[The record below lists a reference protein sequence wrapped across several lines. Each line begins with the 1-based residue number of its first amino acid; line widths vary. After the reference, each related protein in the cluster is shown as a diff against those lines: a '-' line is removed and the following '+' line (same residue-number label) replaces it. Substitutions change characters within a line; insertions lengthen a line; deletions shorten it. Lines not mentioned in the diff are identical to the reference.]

1 MLSPALRAPALAL
14 VAVLLGAAV
23 FSGYYALRATSWAV
37 MTDEL
42 QVVRL
47 AESIATRFSPV
58 PSIHD
63 AYYGA
68 LSQLYPL
75 LLSPFFG
82 AMSAPSAAR
91 AAHVLNTLLLP
102 SAAVPAFLLARAVTG
117 SRAAAVAAGALTAL
131 TPWLVLTSTL
141 LTENAAYPAF
151 AWALFLCHRTLAAP
165 TARHDAA
172 ALGGLSLAF
181 LARTQLLVVAVAL
194 PLAVVC
200 HELGFAR
207 TEGAR
212 ARAALRRIPAK
223 HPVLAC
229 AYALALLG
237 AAGLT
242 ALGSLAATVGNY
254 AVPFQSDLLP
264 DGIWSSAVAHL
275 DQVIVGCSVVP
286 FMLALAW
293 AMAALVRPDGKHA
306 HAFAVLF
313 ALLVPMLTLEVA
325 SFDLRFTPHAFVQDR
340 YLFYLAPL
348 FAVGAAAALTQ
359 RTSFRLR
366 AVLLA
371 VAAAVAFALLQG
383 ANYRDHTII
392 FWASPAAA
400 FHPALA
406 DAAKSV
412 AGSAETW
419 ISIAGAAL
427 SAVFLFLAR
436 RRPRAAVLA
445 AGAVFAVLGA
455 GQAGY
460 VFERFADPSMHRPP
474 LIGPDRSWIDDA
486 VPAGSSVALVPS
498 PHDAPGYWWE
508 AELWNKRVDRVL
520 SVNDGPTF
528 SPFHADDVRVQFRSG
543 VLRGRE
549 SSNYL
554 VISPSETRFHIR
566 PAAPVVNV
574 QSLELVPA
582 PPPYLLDWATRGISA
597 DGWTSGAGHATL
609 RFYGHG
615 DGGQRRIVLV
625 LSSAAKAALPIDYTL
640 RAPEVLRRGSV
651 DPGGARPPVR
661 LGVCVPARGF
671 VDVKLHV
678 DRSVR
683 IPDGR
688 LVGLHVDAIR
698 IAHAGACAP
707 A

>member
-1 MLSPALRAPALAL
+1 M
-14 VAVLLGAAV
+14 
-23 FSGYYALRATSWAV
+23 FTGYFALRATSWAV

-47 AESIATRFSPV
+47 AESIATRFSPI
-58 PSIHD
+58 PSIHG

-75 LLSPFFG
+75 LIAPFFG

-91 AAHVLNTLLLP
+91 AAHLLNTLLLP
-102 SAAVPAFLLARAVTG
+102 SAAIPAFLLARSVTG
-117 SRAAAVAAGALTAL
+117 SRAAAVAAGALTAV

-151 AWALFLCHRTLAAP
+151 AWAVFLCHRTMAAP
-165 TARHDAA
+165 TARHDAG
-172 ALGGLSLAF
+172 ALGGLALAF
-181 LARTQLLVVAVAL
+181 FARTQLLVVAVAL

-207 TEGAR
+207 TEGVR
-212 ARAALRRIPAK
+212 AKAALRRIPAT
-223 HPVLAC
+223 HPVLVGV
-229 AYALALLG
+229 YAVALLG
-237 AAGLT
+237 AAGLA

-286 FMLALAW
+286 FLLALAW
-293 AMAALVRPDGKHA
+293 AVAALVRPDGKHA

-313 ALLVPMLTLEVA
+313 VLLVPLLTLEVA
-325 SFDLRFTPHAFVQDR
+325 SFDLRFTPEAFIQDR

-366 AVLLA
+366 AIVFA
-371 VAAAVAFALLQG
+371 AAAVVGFALLRY
-383 ANYRDHTII
+383 ANYRDDTII

-406 DAAKSV
+406 HAAKFV

-419 ISIAGAAL
+419 ISFAGAVL
-427 SAVFLFLAR
+427 SGMLLFLAR
-436 RRPRAAVLA
+436 DRPRLAVLT
-445 AGAVFAVLGA
+445 AGTVLAVLGA

-460 VFERFADPSMHRPP
+460 VFERFADPAQHRPP
-474 LIGPDRSWIDDA
+474 LLRADRNWIDEA

-498 PHDAPGYWWE
+498 AHDTPGYWWE

-520 SVNDGPTF
+520 RVNGGPTF
-528 SPFHADDVRVQFRSG
+528 SPFPADDVSVQFRSG
-543 VLRGRE
+543 VLRGPE
-549 SSNYL
+549 SSDYL

-566 PAAPVVNV
+566 PAAPVVNAKF
-574 QSLELVPA
+574 LELVRA
-582 PPPYLLDWATRGISA
+582 RPPYLLDWATRGVSA
-597 DGWTSGAGHATL
+597 DGWTAATGRATL

-615 DGGQRRIVLV
+615 DGGRRTIVLV

-640 RAPEVLRRGSV
+640 RAPKVLLRGSV

-671 VDVKLHV
+671 VDVKLRV
-678 DRSVR
+678 SRSVR

-698 IAHAGACAP
+698 LAHAGACAP